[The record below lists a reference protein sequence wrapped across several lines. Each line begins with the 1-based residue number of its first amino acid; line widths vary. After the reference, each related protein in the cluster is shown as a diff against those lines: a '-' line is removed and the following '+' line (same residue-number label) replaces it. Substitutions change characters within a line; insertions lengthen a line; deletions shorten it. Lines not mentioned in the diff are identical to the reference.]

1 MRPSGGHTDGHDR
14 WAQPVGSAVGRAGNL
29 VPTMTSSPYLDA
41 VRDRVVIFDGAAGTW
56 LQQQDLS
63 MEDYGTP
70 ELDGC
75 PEILNETRPDL
86 IAQMHR
92 EYLEAGADVVE
103 TNSFGGMRATLA
115 EYDLGERTEE
125 LNEMAARIARQVADE
140 FSTPERPRFVAG
152 SIGPGTRFAS
162 LGHVRYEE
170 LRDQVAEQ
178 ARGLLRG
185 GVDLLL
191 LETQFD
197 LLGIKAGMNGCRDAM
212 AAVGREVPIQTQVTI
227 ELTGRMLP
235 GTEIGAALVALD
247 AMRPDVIGINCATG
261 PEEMSEH
268 IRHLSAHSRIPISVL
283 PNAGL
288 PSVVDGHMH
297 YDLSAEQFVDFHRR
311 FITEFGVNV
320 VGGCCGTTPE
330 YIRQLAEAVAEVEP
344 TRREPHFEHG
354 VASIYSPVL
363 LEGDDTG
370 GASNLIMI
378 GERTNANGSKKFREA
393 MLESDWDTCVAMA
406 KEQVKEGSH
415 IIDVCVDYVGRD
427 GAADMDE
434 IAQRFATQSSVPLV
448 LDSTEPEVLEAG
460 LRWLGGRAILNS
472 ANLEDGDAEGSRA
485 DRVFRLAKEYGA
497 AVIIL
502 LIDEEGQ
509 ARDVEWK
516 MRVAHRIHDLA
527 IERYGLE
534 PQDLIFDALTFPLST
549 GDDDLRRDAI
559 ATIEAIRRI
568 KSELPGVSTTLGL
581 SNVSFGLKPAARHV
595 LNSVFLAECVKAG
608 LDSAIVHAA
617 KILPLNRIPE
627 EQRDV
632 CMDLIWDRRGAEG
645 ALSGGDPD
653 YDPLHKLLEIFADVQ
668 ATEVVAEDRTDW
680 PIEQRLSQ
688 RIIDGDRDGLVPDLE
703 VALADGH
710 TPLAIINDILLA
722 GMKVVGELFA
732 TGEMQLPFVLQSAE
746 TMKMAVAHL
755 EPMMDR
761 VEGETGKGRI
771 VLATVKGDV
780 HDIGKNLVD
789 IILTNNGYEVH
800 NLGIKISITE
810 MIDKALEVNA
820 DAIGMSGL
828 LVKSTLI
835 MRDNLEELNQRGLA
849 RIPVVLGGAAL
860 TRTYVERDLREVYEG
875 RLFYGKDA
883 FEGLRVMDRLGE
895 IRLGK
900 LEVDDGM
907 VPSEREL
914 HRHRTDTGDATPVEV
929 PDRSPE
935 VTTDN
940 PVFVPPFLGSK
951 VVKGISIDEI
961 AGFVNETAL
970 FRNQWQ
976 FRPEAL
982 PDGTKEDDEQFKDRI
997 RPILREQLAGAK
1009 AEGLL
1014 IPQVVY
1020 GYFAANADGDDL
1032 VLFTDDTRGTELA
1045 RFSFPRQQAEPFLCI
1060 ADFFRPIA
1068 GGADGAGE
1076 IDYAA
1081 FHIVTMGAAISE
1093 RTAELFAAD
1102 KYQDYLLLHGLGV
1115 EMAEA
1120 LAEYWHHRIR
1130 TEWGFVD
1137 EDPEPITGLP
1147 TRTALHGLF
1156 RQKYRGGRYSWGYPA
1171 CPDLEDNAQLAQLLD
1186 AARIGVECSED
1197 TGFQYQ
1203 PEQTTSALICHHP
1216 RAKYFVAR

>member
-1 MRPSGGHTDGHDR
+1 M
-14 WAQPVGSAVGRAGNL
+14 GRAERRAGI
-29 VPTMTSSPYLDA
+29 VFPTMASSSYLDA
-41 VRDRVVIFDGAAGTW
+41 VNDRVLVFDGAAGTW
-56 LQQQDLS
+56 LQLQDLQI
-63 MEDYGTP
+63 EDYGTP
-70 ELDGC
+70 ELEGC
-75 PEILNETRPDL
+75 PEILNETRPEL
-86 IAQMHR
+86 IRQLHT
-92 EYLEAGADVVE
+92 EYLDAGADIVE
-103 TNSFGGMRATLA
+103 TNTFGGMRATLN
-115 EYDLGERTEE
+115 EYGLGERTEE
-125 LNEMAARIARQVADE
+125 INEMAARIARQAADDY
-140 FSTPERPRFVAG
+140 STPDKPRFVAG

-170 LRDQVAEQ
+170 LRDQIAEQ
-178 ARGLLRG
+178 SRGLIRG
-185 GVDLLL
+185 GVDVLL

-212 AAVGREVPIQTQVTI
+212 REVGREVPIQVQVTI

-268 IRHLSAHSRIPISVL
+268 IRHLSQHSRIPISVL

-288 PSVVDGHMH
+288 PSVVDGEMH
-297 YDLSAEQFVDFHRR
+297 YDLSAEQFVEHQKR
-311 FITEFGVNV
+311 FIEDFGITI

-330 YIRQLAEAVAEVEP
+330 YIRQLAEAVAELHP
-344 TRREPHFEHG
+344 APRQPHFEHG
-354 VASIYSPVL
+354 VASIYSPVIL
-363 LEGDDTG
+363 DTDGDAS
-370 GASNLIMI
+370 ASNLLMI

-393 MLESDWDTCVAMA
+393 MLDADWDTCVAMA
-406 KEQVKEGSH
+406 KEQVKEGSA

-460 LRWLGGRAILNS
+460 LRWLGGRAMLNS
-472 ANLEDGDAEGSRA
+472 ANLEDGEAEGSRG

-497 AVIIL
+497 AVICL

-534 PQDLIFDALTFPLST
+534 AEDLIFDALTFPLST
-549 GDDDLRRDAI
+549 GDDDLRKDGI

-568 KSELPGVSTTLGL
+568 KAELPGVKTTLGL

-595 LNSVFLAECVKAG
+595 LNSVFLHECQQAG
-608 LDSAIVHAA
+608 LDSAIVHVA
-617 KILPLNRIPE
+617 KILPLSRIPQ

-632 CMDLIWDRRGAEG
+632 CLDLIWDRRGTAG
-645 ALSGGDPD
+645 TLSDGNES

-668 ATEVVAEDRTDW
+668 VAEAVVEDRTDW
-680 PIEQRLSQ
+680 TIDHRLSQ
-688 RIIDGDRDGLVPDLE
+688 RIIDGDRDGLIPDLE
-703 VALADGH
+703 VALAEGY
-710 TPLAIINDILLA
+710 TPLQIINDVLLA

-746 TMKMAVAHL
+746 TMKTAVAFL

-800 NLGIKISITE
+800 NLGIKISINE
-810 MIDKALEVNA
+810 MIDKALEVKA

-835 MRDNLEELNQRGLA
+835 MRDNLNELNDRGLQN
-849 RIPVVLGGAAL
+849 IPVLLGGAAL
-860 TRTYVERDLREVYEG
+860 TRTYVEKDLREVYEG

-895 IRLGK
+895 IRLGDHDA
-900 LEVDDGM
+900 DDGM

-914 HRHRTDTGDATPVEV
+914 HRHRVAAEEPAEPIVIPE
-929 PDRSPE
+929 RSPE
-935 VTTDN
+935 VEIDN
-940 PVFVPPFLGSK
+940 EVFVPPFLGSK
-951 VVKGISIDEI
+951 VVKGISLDDI
-961 AGFVNETAL
+961 AAYINETAL

-976 FRPEAL
+976 FRPEVL
-982 PDGTKEDDEQFKDRI
+982 PDGTKENDDQFKERI
-997 RPILREQLAGAK
+997 RPILREQLADAK
-1009 AEGLL
+1009 AKGLL

-1020 GYFAANADGDDL
+1020 GFFPVNADGDDL
-1032 VLFTDDTRGTELA
+1032 VVWTDDTRTTEKT
-1045 RFSFPRQQAEPFLCI
+1045 RFHYPRQSSEPFLCI
-1060 ADFFRPIA
+1060 ADFFRPVSS
-1068 GGADGAGE
+1068 GE
-1076 IDYAA
+1076 ADYAA
-1081 FHIVTMGAAISE
+1081 FHIVTMGSTVSEHAAG
-1093 RTAELFAAD
+1093 LFAD
-1102 KYQDYLLLHGLGV
+1102 NRYQEYLLLHGLGV

-1120 LAEYWHHRIR
+1120 LAEFWHRRIR
-1130 TEWGFVD
+1130 EEWGFAD
-1137 EDPEPITGLP
+1137 QDPEPIVGNP
-1147 TRTALHGLF
+1147 TQSALAGLF
-1156 RQKYRGGRYSWGYPA
+1156 RQKYRSGRYSWGYPA
-1171 CPDLEDNAQLAQLLD
+1171 CPDLEDNEKVALLLD
-1186 AARIGVECSED
+1186 SQRIGVECTEETS
-1197 TGFQYQ
+1197 FQYQ

-1216 RAKYFVAR
+1216 RAKYFVAK